1 MPSTWRDPAFYD
13 AQALEKEMERVF
25 DICHGC
31 RRCVSLCQAFPT
43 LFDLVDASP
52 TLEVDG
58 VAKHDYA
65 KVVDQCY
72 LCDVC
77 YMTKCP
83 YVPPHPWN
91 VDFPHLMLRAKAV
104 DFRNGRTKLRD
115 RILTSTDRV
124 GRLATIPVVVQMVN
138 KANAHAGGAQGDG
151 QGARRRRR
159 SRAAAVRERARF
171 ATPPRHSIAWPV
183 RNGRAHARQG
193 RDLLDLLH
201 QLQRAGHR
209 PRPPRACSRTTR
221 FRIASWKRRPA
232 AGCPSS
238 SSAISSRSRG

>member
-1 MPSTWRDPAFYD
+1 MTGEGSLEAPTREIIRWQDPDFTDPAKLD
-13 AQALEKEMERVF
+13 AEMRRVF

-58 VAKHDYA
+58 VAKHDFA
-65 KVVDQCY
+65 RVVDQCY

-115 RILTSTDRV
+115 RLLTSTDRV
-124 GRLATIPVVVQMVN
+124 GRLATIPIVVNMVN
-138 KANAHAGGAQGDG
+138 KANAA
-151 QGARRRRR
+151 
-159 SRAAAVRERARF
+159 
-171 ATPPRHSIAWPV
+171 PPPSMTNAST
-183 RNGRAHARQG
+183 
-193 RDLLDLLH
+193 
-201 QLQRAGHR
+201 QLG
-209 PRPPRACSRTTR
+209 
-221 FRIASWKRRPA
+221 
-232 AGCPSS
+232 
-238 SSAISSRSRG
+238 